1 VAAASSPLETL
12 LSGFSD
18 AEVSTLVETRR
29 DLHRH
34 PELGFEERRTAGIVA
49 ERLARLGLSPRTGVG
64 RTGVTAD
71 PPSRGALR
79 RASPN
84 PSKEGSPSVARSAEE
99 GRILLRA
106 DMDGLPLEE
115 ETGVPYASTV
125 PGAMHACGHDGHVA
139 IALAMAE
146 RLSGT
151 PAAGRLRHLFQPA
164 EEGAGGAR
172 ACEADGVL
180 EGVTA
185 AFGLHL
191 WNQLPVGT
199 IGVNRGALMAAVDE
213 FSIDVEGPGGHGAAP
228 HETYDA
234 VVAAA
239 RIVEALQT
247 IVSREIS
254 PLDSV
259 VVTVGSIHG
268 GSAFNIIPK
277 SVRLTG
283 TVRSFSQAAFLAL
296 PGKMERIVRGTAEA
310 AGVTARLDYKR
321 VNRATVNH
329 PDLADLVIDVARR
342 LVGEENVETDTR
354 TLGGEDMSV
363 FLDRVP
369 GCFFFVGSAP
379 EGRHRPHHSPT
390 FDIDERALLVGT
402 AMFEAVALEAAQ
414 RL

>member
-1 VAAASSPLETL
+1 VTALSPLQAL
-12 LSGFSD
+12 LAGF
-18 AEVSTLVETRR
+18 AEAEAATIVATRR

-34 PELGFEERRTAGIVA
+34 PELGFEERRTAGIMA
-49 ERLARLGLSPRTGVG
+49 DRLKSLGLSPRTGIG
-64 RTGVTAD
+64 KTGVTAI
-71 PPSRGALR
+71 PGNGAQ
-79 RASPN
+79 N
-84 PSKEGSPSVARSAEE
+84 
-99 GRILLRA
+99 RILLRA
-106 DMDGLPLEE
+106 DMDGLPLSE
-115 ETGVPYASTV
+115 ETGAAYASTISDT
-125 PGAMHACGHDGHVA
+125 MHACGHDGHMA
-139 IALAMAE
+139 IALAVAA
-146 RLSGT
+146 RLSGK
-151 PAAGRLRHLFQPA
+151 PAAGRVRYLFQPA
-164 EEGAGGAR
+164 EEGAGGAK
-172 ACEADGVL
+172 ACEADGIL

-191 WNQLPVGT
+191 WNQLPVGKV
-199 IGVNRGALMAAVDE
+199 GVNRGALMAAVDE

-234 VVAAA
+234 IVAAA

-254 PLDSV
+254 PLEPA

-277 SVRLTG
+277 TVRLTG
-283 TVRSFSQAAFLAL
+283 TARCFSEAAHRAL
-296 PGKMERIVRGTAEA
+296 PEKMERVVRGTAEA

-321 VNRATVNH
+321 INRPTVN
-329 PDLADLVIDVARR
+329 DAEMADLVIDVARR
-342 LVGEENVETDTR
+342 LVGEDNVETDTQ

-379 EGRHRPHHSPT
+379 EGRHRPHHSPV
-390 FDIDERALLVGT
+390 FDIDERALQVGT
-402 AMFEAVALEAAQ
+402 AVFEAVAIEAAK